1 MAFVIKQGDTS
12 PDFVADLKHPDK
24 SVVVLTGATVKFH
37 MRSSR
42 RGSTPVVGNASIV
55 NDLTGTVK
63 YEWAASDTASTGD
76 YEVEFEVTFADGKIE
91 TYPNEGYLDVSIDGE
106 IA

>member
-24 SVVVLTGATVKFH
+24 SAVTLTGATVKFH

-42 RGSTPVVGNASIV
+42 RGSTPIVGNASIV
-55 NDLTGTVK
+55 DPLAGRVK

-91 TYPNEGYLDVSIDGE
+91 TYPNEGYLEVSIDGE

>member
-12 PDFVADLKHPDK
+12 PDFVADLKNPDK
-24 SVVVLTGATVKFH
+24 SAVVLTGATVKFH

-42 RGSTPVVGNASIV
+42 RGSTPLVGNASIV
-55 NDLTGTVK
+55 DAFIGRVK
-63 YEWAASDTASTGD
+63 YEWTSSDTASVGD
-76 YEVEFEVTFADGKIE
+76 YEVEFEVTFADGKVE
-91 TYPNEGYLDVSIDGE
+91 TYPNDGYLEVSISEE